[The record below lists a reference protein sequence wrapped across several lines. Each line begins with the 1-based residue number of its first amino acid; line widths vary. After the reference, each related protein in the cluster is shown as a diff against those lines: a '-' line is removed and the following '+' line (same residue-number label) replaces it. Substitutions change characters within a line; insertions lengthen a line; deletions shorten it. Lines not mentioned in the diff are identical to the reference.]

1 MRFVAWSWLRSVR
14 PTLAQ
19 WEDTSDFLAAR
30 SPDDNNAVEQDGSLT
45 GNCVFL
51 WHTTPQPSIQ
61 KSQLFYLSSI
71 RLWHT
76 RCHHHDC
83 ARVCPR
89 LIPNWIIAI
98 GCGLVRSQQQWDDL
112 VYGRTTVSHLCHGRD
127 CREPS
132 HIIAHSQ
139 SIFSLYEDS
148 AHSLIAEDFPDTIDV
163 LGTCCNQGMSI
174 IFLGDV
180 MGRVGSSA

>member
-1 MRFVAWSWLRSVR
+1 MANPPQIPDKHFAVVNNVRVQSSDAAGVQRVGKDRQRCLSAMWSNVAAIRTMRFVAWSWLRSVR

-51 WHTTPQPSIQ
+51 WHTTPQLSIQ

-76 RCHHHDC
+76 RCHPHDC

-89 LIPNWIIAI
+89 LIPNWIIAFE
-98 GCGLVRSQQQWDDL
+98 CSVVKSQQQ
-112 VYGRTTVSHLCHGRD
+112 
-127 CREPS
+127 
-132 HIIAHSQ
+132 
-139 SIFSLYEDS
+139 
-148 AHSLIAEDFPDTIDV
+148 
-163 LGTCCNQGMSI
+163 
-174 IFLGDV
+174 
-180 MGRVGSSA
+180 